1 MLLSCFQIFSCS
13 KNNGG
18 RRSSEAADKRKDPND
33 SVSHKAWAGHAKT
46 QHEVI
51 GERAAMMRMDR
62 RCPPRRRQKLAAP
75 TFLRSKKEQSRSCW
89 GFIVSFPGQI
99 LKTQKTILK
108 RSVKIMSRRA
118 IYAKRHD
125 NLQFMGGII

>member
-33 SVSHKAWAGHAKT
+33 SVSHKAWASHAKT

-51 GERAAMMRMDR
+51 GERAAMIAAV
-62 RCPPRRRQKLAAP
+62 PRGGGKRGGAAP
-75 TFLRSKKEQSRSCW
+75 AAAAGALL
-89 GFIVSFPGQI
+89 FPSPG
-99 LKTQKTILK
+99 K
-108 RSVKIMSRRA
+108 
-118 IYAKRHD
+118 
-125 NLQFMGGII
+125 F